1 MCRDSITMSKL
12 IEVHQKPSANFTAY
26 LDSTVRPYSVIVL
39 NNLSLSAVKYLWI
52 FDDNTTSTEE
62 NPSHKFAIWGD
73 HNIRLVVYSDKNCAD
88 TLEMQVYIPEYKKG
102 LFVPNAFTPDFGQP
116 EVRVFKPVGVELKSY
131 HIQVLD
137 KWGEL
142 MWESDKID
150 EYGSPTE
157 WWDGRDKNGVPCLQG
172 SYVWIIKAQHTD
184 GVDWEGMVYPTG
196 SKKPV
201 TSGNVTLIR

>member
-1 MCRDSITMSKL
+1 
-12 IEVHQKPSANFTAY
+12 
-26 LDSTVRPYSVIVL
+26 
-39 NNLSLSAVKYLWI
+39 
-52 FDDNTTSTEE
+52 
-62 NPSHKFAIWGD
+62 
-73 HNIRLVVYSDKNCAD
+73 
-88 TLEMQVYIPEYKKG
+88 
-102 LFVPNAFTPDFGQP
+102 
-116 EVRVFKPVGVELKSY
+116 
-131 HIQVLD
+131 
-137 KWGEL
+137 